1 MLKFYSNRFFE
12 ERVKM
17 ISFVKNIYK
26 YIRDIITGDEYLSTK
41 SKYTYVLYFSSFI
54 HLVNVFI
61 FGAFEN
67 LPLLLYNLIAFLV
80 YQLLATL
87 VPRKVYFL
95 ITAVTVLEVTTG
107 VILTSIAFGSVLGFN
122 LYCFLLIP
130 ATFYVTGTVD
140 TTKHSTLASLGVSL
154 VVLATYIFSTFF
166 VPENPSALYAGHEKV
181 ALFASIYNATLLVI
195 FFTIF
200 LLLFTLEMK
209 NSTADLEKRNQQLAQ
224 AAAKDPLTRL
234 SNRRSMME
242 HLNYSMH
249 KFRVDK
255 NPFSL
260 ILCDIDFFK
269 KVNDTYGHDAGDK
282 VLIHISDIISS
293 QMRDTD
299 FVCRWGGEEILIKVE
314 GDLYTALNIADRIRI
329 EVANSEVHFEDK
341 SIRVT
346 MTFGVAQAQENLQLE
361 DFIQQAD
368 SRLYF
373 GKENGRNRVVGDIPG
388 VI

>member
-1 MLKFYSNRFFE
+1 
-12 ERVKM
+12 M
-17 ISFVKNIYK
+17 ISFFKNIYK
-26 YIRDIITGDEYLSTK
+26 YIRDIISGDEYLSTK

-61 FGAFEN
+61 FGTFEN

-95 ITAVTVLEVTTG
+95 ITAATVIEVTLG
-107 VILTSIAFGSVLGFN
+107 VILTSVLFGSILGFN

-130 ATFYVTGTVD
+130 ATFYVSGTVN
-140 TTKHSTLASLGVSL
+140 KGKYSIWASLSVSV
-154 VVLATYIFSTFF
+154 VVLATYIFSTYF
-166 VPENPSALYAGHEKV
+166 VPDDVATIIKGHEGV
-181 ALFASIYNATLLVI
+181 AAFVSIYNGTLIVV

-200 LLLFTLEMK
+200 LLLFNLEMR
-209 NSTADLEKRNQQLAQ
+209 NNAADLEKRNQQLAQ
-224 AAAKDPLTRL
+224 VAAKDPLTRL

-255 NPFSL
+255 NPFCL

-282 VLIHISDIISS
+282 VLIHVSDIISS
-293 QMRDTD
+293 QMRETD
-299 FVCRWGGEEILIKVE
+299 YVCRWGGEEILIKVD
-314 GDLYTALNIADRIRI
+314 GDLYSALNIADRIRI
-329 EVANSEVHFEDK
+329 EVANSEVNFEGK
-341 SIRVT
+341 NIRVT
-346 MTFGVAQAQENLQLE
+346 MTFGVAQAQENLLLE
-361 DFIQQAD
+361 DFIAQAD
-368 SRLYF
+368 NRLYF
-373 GKENGRNRVVGDIPG
+373 GKENGRNRVVGEIPG

>member
-1 MLKFYSNRFFE
+1 
-12 ERVKM
+12 M
-17 ISFVKNIYK
+17 ISFFKNIYK
-26 YIRDIITGDEYLSTK
+26 YIRDVISGDEYLSTK
-41 SKYTYVLYFSSFI
+41 SKNTYILYLSSFI

-61 FGAFEN
+61 FGTFEN
-67 LPLLLYNLIAFLV
+67 LPLLLYNLVAFLV

-95 ITAVTVLEVTTG
+95 ITAITVIEVTLG
-107 VILTSIAFGSVLGFN
+107 VILTSVLFGSILGFN

-140 TTKHSTLASLGVSL
+140 KGKHSVFASLGVSV

-166 VPENPSALYAGHEKV
+166 VPEDVSEIIKGHEGV
-181 ALFASIYNATLLVI
+181 ATAVSIYNGALLVI
-195 FFTIF
+195 FFTIL
-200 LLLFTLEMK
+200 LLLFNLEMR
-209 NSTADLEKRNQQLAQ
+209 NSTADLEKRNMQLAQ

-255 NPFSL
+255 NPFCL

-282 VLIHISDIISS
+282 VLIHVADIISN
-293 QMRDTD
+293 QMRESDY
-299 FVCRWGGEEILIKVE
+299 VCRWGGEEILIKVD
-314 GDLYTALNIADRIRI
+314 GDLYSALNIADRIRI
-329 EVANSEVHFEDK
+329 EVANSEVNFEGK
-341 SIRVT
+341 TIRVT
-346 MTFGVAQAQENLQLE
+346 MTFGVAQAQANLLLE
-361 DFIQQAD
+361 DFITQAD
-368 SRLYF
+368 NRLYF